1 MDYSKFKYS
10 QYAEYASK
18 VMACAALFSIVL
30 PTAVPNIFLGFFLV
44 FWILAGNYKF
54 KIDLVINNP
63 VAVLCIVIFLLF
75 LLGLIYTSAT
85 TEDSLKFLKK
95 YSKFLYVPLLLS
107 AFTTPQ
113 WRRYGYISFLSG
125 VTLMLLMSYMTLLG
139 WSPDSIYSGAYSAAR
154 QVDPIV
160 FRSRIAHSTLVAFAA
175 FLFLIHAI
183 NNKRFRIVF
192 VALAV
197 LASFNVLGMMTSRT
211 GQVVWLA
218 LMILLIY
225 QRFSWKYLVVGI
237 ILVPILTV
245 GTIFSFEKTRVRMY
259 ELVDDYELI
268 VQNQYSSALGLRYIW
283 AHTGLEII
291 KNNLLV
297 GTGTGSYKEEF
308 IKIIETRNIPNKNAY
323 TTMNPHNEYIS
334 IGVQLGIL
342 GLIAY
347 LLLLIKQWMLSRY
360 LPNSMG
366 KIAQGMIITIA
377 VGGLFNSV
385 IYAHTQGI
393 FFVLFSALLFASYSK
408 QTISEN

>member
-1 MDYSKFKYS
+1 MDYSKLKYS
-10 QYAEYASK
+10 QYAENASK

-54 KIDLVINNP
+54 KFDLVVNNP

-85 TEDSLKFLKK
+85 TEDSLKLLKK

-211 GQVVWLA
+211 GQVVWLS

-225 QRFSWKYLVVGI
+225 QRFSWKYLVVGLI
-237 ILVPILTV
+237 FVPILTV

-291 KNNLLV
+291 KNNFLV

-347 LLLLIKQWMLSRY
+347 LLLLIKQWMLSKY

-393 FFVLFSALLFASYSK
+393 FFALFSALLFASYSK

>member
-1 MDYSKFKYS
+1 
-10 QYAEYASK
+10 
-18 VMACAALFSIVL
+18 MACAALFSIVL

-85 TEDSLKFLKK
+85 TEDSLKLLKK

-139 WSPDSIYSGAYSAAR
+139 WSPDSIYGGAYSAAR

-308 IKIIETRNIPNKNAY
+308 IKLIETRNIPNKNAY

>member
-1 MDYSKFKYS
+1 
-10 QYAEYASK
+10 
-18 VMACAALFSIVL
+18 MACAALFSIVL

-85 TEDSLKFLKK
+85 TEDSLKLLKK

-347 LLLLIKQWMLSRY
+347 LLLLIKQWMLSKY